1 MKIFRNSVLSILLF
15 FLIIP
20 LNIVSADELS
30 SDYVLGGRII
40 WSHNGDLLWANPNGE
55 DNNVYRITDTPW
67 VEKNPTISP
76 DGRFVAYASNRN
88 SKDWG
93 AETGFSIEILELG
106 ANNVTQSV
114 KNLTTS
120 EDGSC
125 TNPTWIWNERFFTEE
140 TLDPNG
146 IIAFDCNQYGDSG
159 IYVKYPQNLDGPKIT
174 IRDEP
179 GRSET
184 NPTFYEKGTGD
195 IGRFKDNYMFL
206 WEEFKDA
213 EGEIGINLGI
223 LGSEDFYP
231 EENDPCN
238 INTYSMYY
246 ECLNLNGSSWTFG
259 IKGHSP
265 SWFTGVPDDYNF
277 PGSRGQHLFAFVREG
292 NTPGTTKFMWATIP
306 DENIFGRDDRGEGE
320 LTSGIYGGFGINF
333 TEVLEP
339 RFSPFDQP
347 VVAHFMRDT
356 NPLKN
361 DSGSLKILNSGD
373 QITERIDISKF
384 RPDFDWGEFDLIETI
399 SQSGISMEQF
409 RGRIAGRLDSD
420 YEEKYTNEQE
430 RIELELKE
438 LQNLENLRIDQEA
451 ELFRKQQELDQI
463 EFDNLSRERQAEIED
478 QRRQLELEREELERQ
493 NMIDIERQKL
503 ELERE
508 QFELEREMQQRE
520 LDLQNE
526 EFILQRDNLD
536 FSSNDRFSVYEEE
549 NCYVENENEGRGLFG
564 NYEIGSEI
572 DCDFGED
579 FTEKFDDPTNLAM
592 LGLIVTVGATLL
604 QMARGN

>member
-1 MKIFRNSVLSILLF
+1 MFILIVAVTPSN
-15 FLIIP
+15 FLY
-20 LNIVSADELS
+20 ADELS
-30 SDYVLGGRII
+30 SDFVLGGRIV
-40 WSHNGDLLWANPNGE
+40 WSHNGDLLWANPDGN
-55 DNNVYRITDTPW
+55 DNNIYRITDTPW

-88 SKDWG
+88 SDNWSL
-93 AETGFSIEILELG
+93 ETGFSIEILELG
-106 ANNVTQSV
+106 ANDVTQSI
-114 KNLTTS
+114 KMLTTP
-120 EDGSC
+120 EDGNC
-125 TNPTWIWNERFFTEE
+125 MNPTWIWNDKFFTEE

-146 IIAFDCNQYGDSG
+146 IIAFDCTLYGDSG
-159 IYVKYPQNLDGPKIT
+159 IFAKYPQKISGPKIA
-174 IRDEP
+174 IRDEL

-184 NPTFYEKGTGD
+184 NPTFYEKGTAD

-206 WEEFKDA
+206 WEEFKNA
-213 EGEIGINLGI
+213 EGQIGINLGI
-223 LGSEDFYP
+223 LSIGDFYP
-231 EENDPCN
+231 QEDDPCN
-238 INTYSMYY
+238 INTYSMYSK
-246 ECLNLNGSSWTFG
+246 CLNLRGSSWTFG
-259 IKGHSP
+259 IEGHSP
-265 SWFTGVPDDYNF
+265 SWFTGIPDSYNF
-277 PGSRGQHLFAFVREG
+277 PGSKGQHLFAFVREG

-306 DENIFGRDDRGEGE
+306 DENIFGRDDRREGE

-339 RFSPFDQP
+339 KFSPFDQP
-347 VVAHFMRDT
+347 VVAHYMRDT

-361 DSGSLKILNSGD
+361 DNGSLKILNSGD

-384 RPDFDWGEFDLIETI
+384 RPDFDWGEFDLIETV

-438 LQNLENLRIDQEA
+438 LQDLENLRIDQQA
-451 ELFRKQQELDQI
+451 ELMRKQQELDQI
-463 EFDNLSRERQAEIED
+463 EFDNLSRERQDEIEN

-493 NMIDIERQKL
+493 NMLDIERQKL
-503 ELERE
+503 ELERQ

-526 EFILQRDNLD
+526 QFILQRDNLD

-579 FTEKFDDPTNLAM
+579 FVEKFDDPTNLAM